1 MEASDMKVATI
12 KVTVTVMC
20 WLQKDFGHEGQDTLV
35 IEETIP
41 TGASIMDLLHALA
54 VKYSVFGKKA
64 FTVEP
69 KVTFDYCAVICNGT
83 FIADL
88 AALDTELKEGDT
100 IKLIPGL
107 YGG

>member
-1 MEASDMKVATI
+1 MEVTAI

-20 WLQKDFGHEGQDTLV
+20 WLQKDFGHEGRDRLV
-35 IEETIP
+35 IEETVP
-41 TGASIMDLLHALA
+41 GGTSIIDLFHQLA
-54 VKYSVFGKKA
+54 GKYPVFGKKA

-69 KVTFDYCAVICNGT
+69 RVTFDYCAVICNGT
-83 FIADL
+83 FLGDL